1 MNALRRFLPSR
12 ETIRNSRMLRWLGPR
27 LHDPQLWHINR
38 RAVARGAAAGTF
50 FGLMIPVAQIPAAVI
65 AALLLRGNLW
75 IAAVTTL
82 VSNPFTYAPL
92 YYFAYRLGAQVL
104 DRPELST
111 PQPEV
116 IEASMS
122 SVSTFAQA
130 WHWISGIG
138 QPLLLGMAIMATV
151 GATVAYFGT
160 LWLWRMHTALKR
172 RQRARQRNLRTG
184 AQPLGRT

>member
-82 VSNPFTYAPL
+82 VSNPFT
-92 YYFAYRLGAQVL
+92 
-104 DRPELST
+104 
-111 PQPEV
+111 
-116 IEASMS
+116 
-122 SVSTFAQA
+122 
-130 WHWISGIG
+130 
-138 QPLLLGMAIMATV
+138 
-151 GATVAYFGT
+151 
-160 LWLWRMHTALKR
+160 
-172 RQRARQRNLRTG
+172 
-184 AQPLGRT
+184 